1 MHPIKAILFDLDG
14 VLVNTT
20 FLHYET
26 FRDAV
31 QDVVP
36 SVRISWEE
44 HESRFE
50 GMSTNLK
57 LQHLREDGLI
67 TQEQCKKIFEKKQE
81 LITKT
86 IPTTVS
92 PRESLRLLLITL
104 NNQGFRLF
112 CCSNSVRKT
121 LNAILT
127 QLGVLEFFE
136 ATYSNEDVQNPKP
149 SPEIYQLAM
158 RKSFLIKEQCLIVED
173 SHVGRTAAYASGAH
187 VLEVEDA
194 EDVTLAL
201 LREQLYMIEKIGKL
215 YPRTLPLGRPLTI
228 QIVLPLDT
236 LSVEDLPGAIQ
247 RLIPIHIPKDH
258 YKCIFHIV
266 VAKKTG
272 TGTGKVPHTNKIDSL
287 FWDLPSNLSYTYCK
301 SYAEIPS
308 SQNPLVVVHQLPPAQ
323 WKCDSFYKC
332 LLNPSYSGA
341 IVTIYQPNHKSDKDI
356 AVGLDTDGLVTKIAS
371 PQSPSPYAAMG
382 VYGWRTADVYIHLK
396 GSLDIVSSY
405 QKAIHEDYPLRSV
418 LYKGV

>member
-20 FLHYET
+20 VLHYQT

-36 SVRISWEE
+36 SFRISWEE

-57 LQHLREDGLI
+57 LHHLREDGVV
-67 TQEQCKKIFEKKQE
+67 TDEQCKKIFEKKQE
-81 LITKT
+81 LITKS

-194 EDVTLAL
+194 EDVTLSL
-201 LREQLYMIEKIGKL
+201 LREQLYSIEKTGRL
-215 YPRTLPLGRPLTI
+215 YPRSLPLGRPFTV
-228 QIVLPLDT
+228 QIVLPLET
-236 LSVEDLPGAIQ
+236 LSFEDLSGAIQ
-247 RLIPIHIPKDH
+247 RFIPTHIPEEH

-266 VAKKTG
+266 VGKGK
-272 TGTGKVPHTNKIDSL
+272 GKVPHNNKIDSL

-332 LLNPSYSGA
+332 LLNPSYGGA
-341 IVTIYQPNHKSDKDI
+341 IVTTYEDNSNSDKHI
-356 AVGLDTDGLVTKIAS
+356 SVSLDTDGLVTKIAS
-371 PQSPSPYAAMG
+371 PQSISPYSAIG
-382 VYGWRTADVYIHLK
+382 VYGWRTADTYIYMNLK
-396 GSLDIVSSY
+396 GSLDIVSTY
-405 QKAIHEDYPLRSV
+405 QKAIHEDYPLRSF